1 MTATRALRFW
11 AHDIAIDLGTANT
24 LVWVAG
30 KGLVVN
36 EPSVVAFNKKSKK
49 IVAIGE
55 KAKQMIGRAPRQIEI
70 SKPLVDGVVSDFEVT
85 EQMLRYFIDKVHK
98 IHRVAWPRPRIIIG
112 LPSGVTEVEQR
123 AVEEAARSAGARR
136 IYLIEE
142 PIAAAIGSGLD
153 VLGNGGHMVVDIGG
167 GTTEI
172 AVMSVGGVV
181 ALKSLRIAGDELTES
196 VQQHIRDE
204 YGVQI
209 GEQTAENLKTAIGAV
224 YVHADPKIETV
235 RGRNVISGLP
245 MQIEISSDLLRIPL
259 MKQTRPIIDAV
270 KAALEEAP
278 AELIGDIMQSGIV
291 LTGGGGL
298 IAGMDHLVRQETKI
312 DTTIGENAL
321 TAVVEGAA
329 KVLEQLDEYRRVLL
343 SEMKG

>member
-1 MTATRALRFW
+1 
-11 AHDIAIDLGTANT
+11 

-30 KGLVVN
+30 KGLVIN
-36 EPSVVAFNKKSKK
+36 EPSVVAFNKKTKK

-55 KAKQMIGRAPRQIEI
+55 KAKQMIGRAPKQIKI
-70 SKPLVDGVVSDFEVT
+70 TKPLVDGVVSDFEVT
-85 EQMLRYFIDKVHK
+85 EQMLRYFIDKVHRV
-98 IHRVAWPRPRIIIG
+98 HRVVWPRPRIIIG

-136 IYLIEE
+136 IFLIEE

-153 VLGNGGHMVVDIGG
+153 VLGNGGHMVGDIGG

-172 AVMSVGGVV
+172 AVLSVGGVV
-181 ALKSLRIAGDELTES
+181 ALKSLRIAGDELTEV
-196 VQQHIRDE
+196 VQQYIRDE
-204 YGVQI
+204 FGVQI
-209 GEQTAENLKTAIGAV
+209 GEQTAEKLKTSIGAV
-224 YVHADPKIETV
+224 YVHADPKSEIV

-259 MKQTRPIIDAV
+259 MKQTRPVIEAV
-270 KAALEEAP
+270 KVALEEAP

-291 LTGGGGL
+291 LTGGGSL
-298 IAGMDHLVRQETKI
+298 IAGMDHLVKQETKI

-321 TAVVEGAA
+321 TAVVEGSA
-329 KVLEQLDEYRRVLL
+329 KVLEDLDQLRRVLL

>member
-1 MTATRALRFW
+1 MRLNQISRLL

-30 KGLVVN
+30 KGLVIN

-55 KAKQMIGRAPRQIEI
+55 KAKQMIGRAPKQIEI
-70 SKPLVDGVVSDFEVT
+70 SKPLIDGVVSDFEVT
-85 EQMLRYFIDKVHK
+85 EQMLRYFIDKVHR
-98 IHRVAWPRPRIIIG
+98 IHKVVWPRPRIIIG

-153 VLGNGGHMVVDIGG
+153 VLDNGGHMVVDIGG

-181 ALKSLRIAGDELTES
+181 ALKSLRIAGDELTEA
-196 VQQHIRDE
+196 VQQYVRDE
-204 YGVQI
+204 HGVQI
-209 GEQTAENLKTAIGAV
+209 GEQTAENLKCSIGAV
-224 YVHADPKIETV
+224 YAHADPKTEVV

-245 MQIEISSDLLRIPL
+245 MQIEVSSDQLKEPL
-259 MKQTRPIIDAV
+259 IKQTRAIIDAV
-270 KAALEEAP
+270 KSALEEAP
-278 AELIGDIMQSGIV
+278 PELIGDIMQSGIT

-298 IAGMDHLVRQETKI
+298 MAGMDHLLKTETKI
-312 DTTIGENAL
+312 ETSIGDNAL
-321 TAVVEGAA
+321 TAVVEGAG
-329 KVLEQLDEYRRVLL
+329 KVLEDLDKYKRTLL
-343 SEMKG
+343 GEMKG

>member
-1 MTATRALRFW
+1 MRFKKITQYW

-30 KGLVVN
+30 KGLVIN
-36 EPSVVAFNKKSKK
+36 EPSVVAFNSKNKK

-55 KAKQMIGRAPRQIEI
+55 KAKQMIGRAPKQIRI
-70 SKPLVDGVVSDFEVT
+70 TKPLVDGVVSDFEVT
-85 EQMLRYFIDKVHK
+85 EQMLRYFIDKVHRV
-98 IHRVAWPRPRIIIG
+98 HRVVWPRPRIIIG

-136 IYLIEE
+136 IFLIEE

-172 AVMSVGGVV
+172 AVLSVGGVV
-181 ALKSLRIAGDELTES
+181 ALKSLRIAGDELTEA
-196 VQQHIRDE
+196 VQQYIRDE
-204 YGVQI
+204 FGVQI
-209 GEQTAENLKTAIGAV
+209 GEQTAEKLKTSIGAV
-224 YVHADPKIETV
+224 YVHADPKSEIV

-259 MKQTRPIIDAV
+259 MKQTRPVIEAI

-291 LTGGGGL
+291 LTGGGSL
-298 IAGMDHLVRQETKI
+298 IAGIDHLVKQETKI

-321 TAVVEGAA
+321 TAVVEGSA
-329 KVLEQLDEYRRVLL
+329 KVLDNLDELRRVLL

>member
-1 MTATRALRFW
+1 MRRKLTRYW

-36 EPSVVAFNKKSKK
+36 EPSVVAFNKKTKK

-55 KAKQMIGRAPRQIEI
+55 KAKQMIGRAPKQIRI
-70 SKPLVDGVVSDFEVT
+70 TKPLVDGVVSDFEVT
-85 EQMLRYFIDKVHK
+85 EQMLRYFIDKVHR
-98 IHRVAWPRPRIIIG
+98 IHRVIWPRPRIIIG

-136 IYLIEE
+136 IFLIEE

-172 AVMSVGGVV
+172 AVLSVGGVV
-181 ALKSLRIAGDELTES
+181 ALKSLRIAGDELTEA
-196 VQQHIRDE
+196 VQQYIRDE
-204 YGVQI
+204 FGVQI
-209 GEQTAENLKTAIGAV
+209 GEQTAENLKTSIGAV
-224 YVHADPKIETV
+224 YVHADPKTEIV

-259 MKQTRPIIDAV
+259 MKQTRPIIEAV

-291 LTGGGGL
+291 LTGGGSL
-298 IAGMDHLVRQETKI
+298 IAGMDHLVKQETKI
-312 DTTIGENAL
+312 ETTIGENAL
-321 TAVVEGAA
+321 TAVVEGSAM
-329 KVLEQLDEYRRVLL
+329 VLDDLDQLRRVLL

>member
-1 MTATRALRFW
+1 
-11 AHDIAIDLGTANT
+11 

-30 KGLVVN
+30 KGLVIN
-36 EPSVVAFNKKSKK
+36 EPSVVAFNKKTKK

-55 KAKQMIGRAPRQIEI
+55 KAKQMIGRAPKQIKI
-70 SKPLVDGVVSDFEVT
+70 TKPLVDGVVSDFEVT
-85 EQMLRYFIDKVHK
+85 EQMLRYFIDKVHRV
-98 IHRVAWPRPRIIIG
+98 HRVVWPRPRIIIG

-136 IYLIEE
+136 IFLIEE

-172 AVMSVGGVV
+172 AVLSVGGVV
-181 ALKSLRIAGDELTES
+181 ALKSLRIAGDELTEV
-196 VQQHIRDE
+196 VQQYIRDE
-204 YGVQI
+204 FGVQI
-209 GEQTAENLKTAIGAV
+209 GEQTAEKLKTSIGAV
-224 YVHADPKIETV
+224 YVHADPKSEIV

-259 MKQTRPIIDAV
+259 MKQTRPVIEAV
-270 KAALEEAP
+270 KVALEEAP

-291 LTGGGGL
+291 LTGGGSL
-298 IAGMDHLVRQETKI
+298 IAGMDHLVKQETKI

-321 TAVVEGAA
+321 TAVVEGSA
-329 KVLEQLDEYRRVLL
+329 KVLEDLDQLRRVLL

>member
-1 MTATRALRFW
+1 MRLKKILRVW

-30 KGLVVN
+30 KGLVIN

-55 KAKQMIGRAPRQIEI
+55 KAKQMIGRAPKQIKI
-70 SKPLVDGVVSDFEVT
+70 TKPLVDGVVSDFEVT
-85 EQMLRYFIDKVHK
+85 EQMLRYFIDKVHRQN
-98 IHRVAWPRPRIIIG
+98 RVVWPRPRVIIG

-123 AVEEAARSAGARR
+123 AVEEAARTAGARR

-181 ALKSLRIAGDELTES
+181 SLKSLRIAGDELTEA
-196 VQQHIRDE
+196 VQQYIRDE

-209 GEQTAENLKTAIGAV
+209 GEQTSENLKTDIGAV
-224 YVHADPKIETV
+224 YVHADPKVSVV

-245 MQIEISSDLLRIPL
+245 MQIDISSDLLRIPL

-270 KAALEEAP
+270 KSALEEAP

-291 LTGGGGL
+291 LTGGGSL

-312 DTTIGENAL
+312 NTTIGDNAL
-321 TAVVEGAA
+321 TAVVEGSA
-329 KVLEQLDEYRRVLL
+329 KVIENLEKYRKVLL